1 MERCA
6 APRPES
12 NSPPDPVTST
22 ESAAETG
29 GDADVYECRIC
40 GYKVTNVKCL
50 SQHLQAAHPVTSL
63 PDSSSVGNKRCE
75 TQTECG
81 GGVGDDGET
90 SSLNGELASHVKEKV
105 SYELLLSSEQLH
117 EFGALGNFRVKGCFS
132 NSFELHMDVD
142 SGIMTT
148 LNYAIQIRVPC
159 IVSAIQAR
167 YIKGCQY
174 GLFW

>member
-1 MERCA
+1 MNYSVKWNSLRLLFHFVSSSEILVYRCVFIWIASLLSRAQLAMERCA

-12 NSPPDPVTST
+12 TSPPDPVTST

-63 PDSSSVGNKRCE
+63 PDSSSLGNKRCE

-117 EFGALGNFRVKGCFS
+117 EFGYPWQF
-132 NSFELHMDVD
+132 
-142 SGIMTT
+142 
-148 LNYAIQIRVPC
+148 
-159 IVSAIQAR
+159 
-167 YIKGCQY
+167 
-174 GLFW
+174 